1 MKYVLFDLDGTL
13 LPLDTEDFIKG
24 YLKVL
29 SKKMANYIQP
39 DVFVPKLLKATEA
52 MVLNLEEKTNE
63 EVFSEHFFKDCP
75 ENKVSILKQFEEF
88 YLNEFKSLQ
97 IHSKP
102 NPYALEI
109 LNYLDSKGVGAIIA
123 TNPVF
128 PMIAVKERLSWI
140 GIDECKYRLIT
151 SYEKMMYCK
160 PHLQYYKQ
168 ILKELDAKPEDCLMV
183 GNDMQEDMVA
193 SKLGMKT
200 FLVEDYLIDKN
211 TFYIEPTSRGSFLEL
226 RDWIMELV

>member
-88 YLNEFKSLQ
+88 YF
-97 IHSKP
+97 
-102 NPYALEI
+102 
-109 LNYLDSKGVGAIIA
+109 
-123 TNPVF
+123 F
-128 PMIAVKERLSWI
+128 
-140 GIDECKYRLIT
+140 
-151 SYEKMMYCK
+151 
-160 PHLQYYKQ
+160 
-168 ILKELDAKPEDCLMV
+168 
-183 GNDMQEDMVA
+183 GN
-193 SKLGMKT
+193 T
-200 FLVEDYLIDKN
+200 
-211 TFYIEPTSRGSFLEL
+211 R
-226 RDWIMELV
+226 